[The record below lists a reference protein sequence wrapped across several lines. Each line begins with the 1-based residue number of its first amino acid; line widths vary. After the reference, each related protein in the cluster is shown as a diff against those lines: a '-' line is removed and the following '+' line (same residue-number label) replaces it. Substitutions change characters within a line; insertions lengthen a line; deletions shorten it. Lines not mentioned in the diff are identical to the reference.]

1 MNLFK
6 KEGIQQGQQKHL
18 VEQVSKKL
26 KKCKTAAEIAED
38 LEEDI
43 NEITRI
49 CQVAEKYAPDYD
61 TEAIYNELMKE
72 KGFD

>member
-1 MNLFK
+1 M
-6 KEGIQQGQQKHL
+6 QHL
-18 VEQVSKKL
+18 VEQVCKKL
-26 KKCKTAAEIAED
+26 RKSKTAAEIAED

-49 CQVAEKYAPDYD
+49 CRVAEKYAPDYD

-72 KGFD
+72 KVFD

>member
-6 KEGIQQGQQKHL
+6 KEGIQQGQLQLL
-18 VEQVSKKL
+18 VKLVCKKL
-26 KKCKTAAEIAED
+26 RKSKTAAEIAED

-49 CQVAEKYAPDYD
+49 CRVVEKYAPDYD

-72 KGFD
+72 KVFD